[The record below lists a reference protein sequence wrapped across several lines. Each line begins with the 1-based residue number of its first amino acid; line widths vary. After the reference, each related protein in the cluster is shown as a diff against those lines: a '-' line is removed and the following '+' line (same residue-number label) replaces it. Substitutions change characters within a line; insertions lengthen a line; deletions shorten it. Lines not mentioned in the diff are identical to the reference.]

1 MDGACGRARGGP
13 GSGRIVHPR
22 GPDLAP
28 RTQRVFKPRRTSA
41 PSPSRDGD
49 FTCGVALPP
58 TRLPFEHHVF
68 RVVAAVIA
76 VYPEDDGDLH
86 VILSEG
92 GNTMISEA
100 PEPSSP
106 RRR

>member
-1 MDGACGRARGGP
+1 
-13 GSGRIVHPR
+13 
-22 GPDLAP
+22 
-28 RTQRVFKPRRTSA
+28 
-41 PSPSRDGD
+41 
-49 FTCGVALPP
+49 
-58 TRLPFEHHVF
+58 
-68 RVVAAVIA
+68 VVAAVIA